1 MHTDR
6 LLINILQSTFLKL
19 YITASSCF
27 FGAFAATRLSFQ
39 IARVVSQNPVE
50 LNVVDLVGGLRLEP
64 LVNQSEFKL
73 ARLQL
78 HVVEN

>member
-1 MHTDR
+1 M
-6 LLINILQSTFLKL
+6 L
-19 YITASSCF
+19 

-64 LVNQSEFKL
+64 LVNQSEFTL